1 MSLRVALVHDWLT
14 GMRGGEKCLE
24 ALCELFPAA
33 TVFTLVHVKGSVSET
48 IERMD
53 IRTSLVQR
61 LPFARKKYRSLLPL
75 FPAAIEQFDL
85 RSFDLV
91 ISSSHCVAKGA
102 IPGAE
107 AAHIC
112 YCHTPMRY
120 VWAMYEEY
128 FGGDRLNRSSRFWV
142 SLAASY
148 LRMWDVTS
156 AQRVDAFV
164 ANSQNV
170 RRRIWRY
177 YHREAEVVFPPV
189 DTKSTWL
196 SSEDGGYFL
205 IVSAFAPYK
214 RIGLAIEAFNQLGK
228 KLVIIGTG
236 QEEKRLKR
244 MAKGNIE
251 FLGWMD
257 PARLREYYAR
267 CRALIFPGEEDF
279 GIVPVE
285 AQCFGKPVIALGKG
299 GALET
304 VKGLWPSGSD
314 EAGAGRHAAAAVHT
328 GIFFREQTPA
338 QLIEAIHMFS
348 NAKFDPEFIR
358 RHALQFDGAV
368 FKSKMKEMVAR
379 QLSSRAEDA
388 FPSSQ
393 G

>member
-1 MSLRVALVHDWLT
+1 
-14 GMRGGEKCLE
+14 
-24 ALCELFPAA
+24 
-33 TVFTLVHVKGSVSET
+33 
-48 IERMD
+48 
-53 IRTSLVQR
+53 
-61 LPFARKKYRSLLPL
+61 
-75 FPAAIEQFDL
+75 
-85 RSFDLV
+85 
-91 ISSSHCVAKGA
+91 
-102 IPGAE
+102 
-107 AAHIC
+107 
-112 YCHTPMRY
+112 
-120 VWAMYEEY
+120 MYEEY

-214 RIGLAIEAFNQLGK
+214 RIGLAIEAFNQLGE

-236 QEEKRLKR
+236 QEEKKLKR
-244 MAKGNIE
+244 AAGRNIE
-251 FLGWMD
+251 FLGWME
-257 PARLREYYAR
+257 PARLREYYAG

-304 VKGLWPSGSD
+304 VRGLWPPESD
-314 EAGAGRHAAAAVHT
+314 DTRAGAHAAAAGHT
-328 GIFFREQTPA
+328 GVFFREQIPE
-338 QLIEAIHMFS
+338 QLIEAVRVFR
-348 NAKFDPEFIR
+348 NVEFDSEFIR
-358 RHALQFDGAV
+358 KHALQFDGAV
-368 FKSKMKEMVAR
+368 FRSKMKEVVAQ
-379 QLSSRAEDA
+379 QLSSRAGDG

>member
-1 MSLRVALVHDWLT
+1 MRVALVHDWLT

-33 TVFTLVHVKGSVSET
+33 AVFTLVHVKGSVSRT

-53 IRTSLVQR
+53 IRTSFVQS
-61 LPFARKKYRSLLPL
+61 LPLAGTRYRSMLPL
-75 FPAAIEQFDL
+75 FPAAIERFNL

-91 ISSSHCVAKGA
+91 ISSSHCVAKGV

-107 AAHIC
+107 AVHIC

-120 VWAMYEEY
+120 VWAMYEDY
-128 FGGDRLNRSSRFWV
+128 FGGERASRAARLGMPFMAN
-142 SLAASY
+142 Y

-156 AQRVDAFV
+156 AERVDAFV

-170 RRRIWRY
+170 RKRIRRY
-177 YHREAEVVFPPV
+177 YRREAEVVFPPV

-196 SSEDGGYFL
+196 SSEDRGYFL

-214 RIGLAIEAFNQLGK
+214 RIGLAIEAFNQLGER
-228 KLVIIGTG
+228 LVIIGTG

-244 MAKGNIE
+244 AAKHNVE
-251 FLGWMD
+251 FLGWME
-257 PARLREYYAR
+257 PARLGEYYAG

-304 VKGLWPSGSD
+304 IKGLWPS
-314 EAGAGRHAAAAVHT
+314 EAAGAGSSTHT
-328 GIFFREQTPA
+328 GIFFREQTPE
-338 QLIEAIHMFS
+338 QLIEAVRAFREVR
-348 NAKFDPEFIR
+348 FDPGYIR
-358 RHALQFDGAV
+358 THALQFDGAV
-368 FKSKMKEMVAR
+368 FKSRMRDIVER
-379 QLSSRAEDA
+379 QLSSRVEDE